1 MIPGRDEAAECDQLF
16 VYGTLRRGF
25 RLHHC
30 LIHLGAIFQA
40 DAKVA
45 GELFDLGNY
54 PGARPSNEGGIW
66 VQGELFQLRNP
77 LPDLTALD
85 EVEEFI
91 PTNPERSEFIRAMTD
106 VILAGGRCEKAW
118 IYWLSERVTASR
130 RIGSGDYATRR
141 QSDGAE

>member
-25 RLHHC
+25 RLHYH
-30 LIHLGAIFQA
+30 LIRLGAIFQA

-54 PGARPSNEGGIW
+54 PGARPLKDGGMW
-66 VQGELFQLRNP
+66 VQGELFQLRKP
-77 LPDLTALD
+77 VPDLKTLD
-85 EVEEFI
+85 QVEEFI
-91 PTNPERSEFIRAMTD
+91 PRNPERSEFIRVMTD

-118 IYWLSERVTASR
+118 IYWLSERVAASR
-130 RIGSGDYATRR
+130 RIGSGDYSGGR
-141 QSDGAE
+141 QHDGAE